1 MFRKLI
7 VLLAGMLV
15 TVAVY
20 AAGAQLRADHPD
32 SYTVRRGDTL
42 WAISAKFL
50 SKPWLW
56 PEIWQANPQ
65 VRNPHLIY
73 PGDIL
78 NLSFIN
84 GPRLGLQPSVHR
96 EGDAVPAIPLS
107 ELKMFLKD
115 MRVMDSNAVSS
126 APYVV
131 GLEEARLRGTVGQNI
146 YVRGLQGAPGQR
158 WAIVRP
164 THVFR
169 GFNQNDPGK
178 ADLVGHALDS
188 DASMVNAPWREDTEN
203 YGHYGGNANLGV
215 EVGDGHHGGRG
226 ADLGV
231 EVSVIGTAETL
242 RMGDPSTLLLLDS
255 TMEIRSGDRIM
266 PVDDT
271 PYDPY
276 FYPHAPKSVPANAK
290 VIGFADAMDAAGS
303 RQVILLSVGARD
315 GVDNGQTFSI
325 YEPGETIH
333 DDVASNSWNRGIGK
347 TVKLPD
353 EYVAHVMVFRTFDR
367 VSYGLIMDGL
377 RPVHIGGRL
386 RAPD

>member
-1 MFRKLI
+1 MIRKLF

-32 SYTVRRGDTL
+32 TYTVHRGDTL
-42 WAISAKFL
+42 WDISAKFL

-73 PGDIL
+73 PGDVL

-84 GPRLGLQPSVHR
+84 GGPRLGLQPRVRTES
-96 EGDAVPAIPLS
+96 DAVPAIPLS

-115 MRVMDSNAVSS
+115 MRVLDSNAVSA

-131 GLEEARLRGTVGQNI
+131 GLEESRLRGTVGQNV

-169 GFNQNDPGK
+169 GFNQGDPGS
-178 ADLVGHALDS
+178 ADLVGHTMDS
-188 DASMVNAPWREDTEN
+188 NAAMVNAPWSEN
-203 YGHYGGNANLGV
+203 SRNDGHYGK
-215 EVGDGHHGGRG
+215 GH
-226 ADLGV
+226 DLGV
-231 EVSVIGTAETL
+231 EVSVIGMAETL

-266 PVDDT
+266 PVDDA
-271 PYDPY
+271 PYDAY
-276 FYPHAPKSVPANAK
+276 YYPHAPKSVPDHAH
-290 VIGFADAMDAAGS
+290 VIGFADAMDAVGS
-303 RQVILLSVGARD
+303 RQVVMLSIGSQD
-315 GVDNGQTFSI
+315 GVDNGQTYAV
-325 YEPGETIH
+325 YEPGEKIH

-347 TVKLPD
+347 RVTLPD
-353 EYVAHVMVFRTFDR
+353 EYVGHVMVFRTFNR
-367 VSYGLIMDGL
+367 VSYGLVMDGL

-386 RAPD
+386 RLPE

>member
-1 MFRKLI
+1 MIKKLI

-20 AAGAQLRADHPD
+20 AAGAQLRTDHPD

-42 WAISAKFL
+42 WDISAKFL

-73 PGDIL
+73 PGDVL

-84 GPRLGLQPSVHR
+84 GPRLGLQPSVRR
-96 EGDAVPAIPLS
+96 EGEAVPAIPLS

-131 GLEEARLRGTVGQNI
+131 GLEESRLRGTVGQNI
-146 YVRGLQGAPGQR
+146 YVRGLQGEPGQR

-164 THVFR
+164 SHVFR
-169 GFNQNDPGK
+169 GFNQNDAAS
-178 ADLVGHALDS
+178 ADLVAHDLDS
-188 DASMVNAPWREDTEN
+188 NAAMVNSPWREDSRN
-203 YGHYGGNANLGV
+203 DGHYGK
-215 EVGDGHHGGRG
+215 GD
-226 ADLGV
+226 DLGV

-242 RMGDPSTLLLLDS
+242 RTGDPATLLLLGS
-255 TMEIRSGDRIM
+255 TQEIRSGDRIM
-266 PVDDT
+266 PLDES
-271 PYDPY
+271 PYDAY
-276 FYPHAPKSVPANAK
+276 YYPHAPKSVPANAK
-290 VIGFADAMDAAGS
+290 VIGFADAMDAAGP
-303 RQVILLSVGARD
+303 RQVVLLSIGAKD
-315 GVDNGQTFSI
+315 GVENGQTYTVFQ
-325 YEPGETIH
+325 PGETIH
-333 DDVASNSWNRGIGK
+333 DDVASNSMNRSFGK

-353 EYVAHVMVFRTFDR
+353 EYVGHVMVFRTFDR
-367 VSYGLIMDGL
+367 VSYGLVMDGL
-377 RPVHIGGRL
+377 RPVHVGARL
-386 RAPD
+386 AMPE

>member
-1 MFRKLI
+1 MIRKII

-20 AAGAQLRADHPD
+20 AAGAQLRSNHPD

-42 WAISAKFL
+42 WDISAKFL
-50 SKPWLW
+50 AKPWLW

-73 PGDIL
+73 PGDVL

-84 GPRLGLQPSVHR
+84 GPRLRLQPSVHR

-115 MRVMDSNAVSS
+115 MRVMDSNAVRS

-131 GLEEARLRGTVGQNI
+131 GLEESRLRGAVGQNL

-169 GFNQNDPGK
+169 GFNQDDPAD
-178 ADLVGHALDS
+178 ADLVGHELDS
-188 DASMVNAPWREDTEN
+188 NAAMVNAPWDEN
-203 YGHYGGNANLGV
+203 SRRDGHYGR
-215 EVGDGHHGGRG
+215 GD
-226 ADLGV
+226 DLGV

-255 TMEIRSGDRIM
+255 TMEIRSGDRVL

-271 PYDPY
+271 PYDAFY
-276 FYPHAPKSVPANAK
+276 YPHPPKSIPAHAK
-290 VIGFADAMDAAGS
+290 VIGFADALDAAGS
-303 RQVILLSVGARD
+303 RQVVMLSVGAKD
-315 GVDNGQTFSI
+315 GVDNGQTFSVF
-325 YEPGETIH
+325 EPGETIH
-333 DDVASNSWNRGIGK
+333 DDVASNSWNRGVGK

-353 EYVAHVMVFRTFDR
+353 EYVGHVMVFRTFDR
-367 VSYGLIMDGL
+367 VSYGLIMDSL

-386 RAPD
+386 TMPE

>member
-1 MFRKLI
+1 MIRKII

-20 AAGAQLRADHPD
+20 AAGAQLRANHPD
-32 SYTVRRGDTL
+32 SYVVRRGDTL
-42 WAISAKFL
+42 WDISAKFL

-73 PGDIL
+73 PGDVL

-84 GPRLGLQPSVHR
+84 GPRLTLQPQVHA
-96 EGDAVPAIPLS
+96 EGEAVSAIPLS
-107 ELKMFLKD
+107 ELRMFLKE

-131 GLEEARLRGTVGQNI
+131 GLEEGQLRGTVGQNL

-164 THVFR
+164 THMFR
-169 GFNQNDPGK
+169 GYDQDDPDN
-178 ADLVGHALDS
+178 ADLVGNDIDS
-188 DASMVNAPWREDTEN
+188 DAAMVTSPWHEDSRVSTQTMWSHDDN
-203 YGHYGGNANLGV
+203 IHRT
-215 EVGDGHHGGRG
+215 HGQ
-226 ADLGV
+226 DLGV

-255 TMEIRSGDRIM
+255 TTEIRSGDRVVPI
-266 PVDDT
+266 DDA

-276 FYPHAPKSVPANAK
+276 FYPHPPKSAPKNAR
-290 VIGFADAMDAAGS
+290 VIAFADAMAAAGP
-303 RQVILLSVGARD
+303 RQVVALSIGTKD
-315 GVDNGQTFSI
+315 GVDNGQTYSI
-325 YEPGETIH
+325 YEPGENIH
-333 DDVASNSWNRGIGK
+333 DDVASNSWTRDLGK
-347 TVKLPD
+347 RVTLPD
-353 EYVAHVMVFRTFDR
+353 EYVGHVMVFRTFDR
-367 VSYGLIMDGL
+367 VSYGLVMDSL
-377 RPVHIGGRL
+377 RPVEKGDRL
-386 RAPD
+386 RLPE

>member
-1 MFRKLI
+1 MIRKTI

-42 WAISAKFL
+42 WDISAKFL

-73 PGDIL
+73 PGDVL

-96 EGDAVPAIPLS
+96 EGEAVPAIPLS
-107 ELKMFLKD
+107 ELRMFLKD
-115 MRVMDSNAVSS
+115 MRVMDSKAVSS

-131 GLEEARLRGTVGQNI
+131 GLEESRLRGAVGQNI
-146 YVRGLQGAPGQR
+146 YVRGLQGEPGQR

-164 THVFR
+164 SHVFR
-169 GFNQNDPGK
+169 GFDQNDAAH
-178 ADLVGHALDS
+178 ADLVAHDLDS
-188 DASMVNAPWREDTEN
+188 NAAMVRAPWREDSRN
-203 YGHYGGNANLGV
+203 DGHYGK
-215 EVGDGHHGGRG
+215 GD
-226 ADLGV
+226 DLGV

-242 RMGDPSTLLLLDS
+242 RTGDPATLLLLGA
-255 TMEIRSGDRIM
+255 TQEIRSGDRIM
-266 PVDDT
+266 PVDDA
-271 PYDPY
+271 PYDAY
-276 FYPHAPKSVPANAK
+276 YYPHPPKSVPANAK

-303 RQVILLSVGARD
+303 RQVVLLSVGAKD
-315 GVDNGQTFSI
+315 GVDNGQTFAMFQ
-325 YEPGETIH
+325 PGETVH
-333 DDVASNSWNRGIGK
+333 DDVASNSWNRGVGE

-353 EYVAHVMVFRTFDR
+353 EYIGHVMVFRTFDR
-367 VSYGLIMDGL
+367 VSYGLVMDGL
-377 RPVHIGGRL
+377 RPVHVGSRL
-386 RAPD
+386 VMPE

>member
-1 MFRKLI
+1 MIRKLF
-7 VLLAGMLV
+7 VLVAGMLV

-20 AAGAQLRADHPD
+20 AAGAQLRANHPD

-42 WAISAKFL
+42 WDISAKFL

-73 PGDIL
+73 PGDVL

-84 GPRLGLQPSVHR
+84 GPRLRMQPSVHR
-96 EGDAVPAIPLS
+96 EGDAVPAIPLA

-164 THVFR
+164 SHVFR
-169 GFNQNDPGK
+169 GFDQNDPGS
-178 ADLVGHALDS
+178 ADLVGHELDS
-188 DASMVNAPWREDTEN
+188 NAAMVNAPWDEN
-203 YGHYGGNANLGV
+203 TRNDGHYGR
-215 EVGDGHHGGRG
+215 GD
-226 ADLGV
+226 DLGV

-255 TMEIRSGDRIM
+255 TLEIRSGDRIM

-276 FYPHAPKSVPANAK
+276 YYPHPPKSVPTGAK
-290 VIGFADAMDAAGS
+290 VVGFADAMDAAGP
-303 RQVILLSVGARD
+303 RQVVALSIGARD

-333 DDVASNSWNRGIGK
+333 DDVASNSWRRSMGK
-347 TVKLPD
+347 TVTLPD
-353 EYVAHVMVFRTFDR
+353 EYVGHVMVFRTFDR
-367 VSYGLIMDGL
+367 VSYGLVMDGL
-377 RPVHIGGRL
+377 RPIHIGARL
-386 RAPD
+386 RAPE